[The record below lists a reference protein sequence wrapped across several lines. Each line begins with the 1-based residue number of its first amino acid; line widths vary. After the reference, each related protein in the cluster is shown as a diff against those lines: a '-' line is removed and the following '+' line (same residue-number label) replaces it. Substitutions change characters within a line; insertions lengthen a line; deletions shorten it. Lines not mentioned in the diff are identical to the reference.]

1 MKNKR
6 KDLIVCFIK
15 FPMRV
20 ATPEGVRNLPC
31 LGGPGGPK
39 FSKNWLTFA
48 HSSYDPDH
56 KLLPRGPVLPGAP

>member
-1 MKNKR
+1 MIN
-6 KDLIVCFIK
+6 DYVGLLYK

>member
-1 MKNKR
+1 MR
-6 KDLIVCFIK
+6 CYVLLIK